1 MRYVLILVL
10 LCCSL
15 TLSGTTY
22 YIDPSGNN
30 SNNGSSGSP
39 WQTLAYACSK
49 VTVSGD
55 IIHINA
61 GTYTVS
67 SQISVPV
74 GVSIE
79 GEGMAATTIISTVTG
94 GSTLYL
100 ASSSENTNGNQHI
113 SGIYFN
119 GNNRTTPLAIMVYA
133 RGNISIDNNTFINY
147 DQYGVRF
154 EGGAGG
160 ARSTSVKYST
170 GNSFHDNVVTNCAYY
185 SSGIGGG
192 AALMIS
198 CQTGFLCYNNTV
210 TQSRTTY
217 TNGCGIKT
225 GGWTRGFKIYNNTLT
240 GDINSDK
247 GHADS
252 WDFAIE
258 MWGDVGSITE
268 GTEIYGNNIYNW
280 EIDISGRI
288 TQKGSYDYGCSIH
301 DNFIGCVNVP
311 AVPKIGIWLEAN
323 TSLDYILIYKNH
335 IKNVSKGI
343 GFYAT
348 NQTPLPL
355 FYNNI
360 SIYYNLIDNCGYNTT
375 GNDQARGIWWSQ
387 ASGTT
392 NTVNNL
398 KIYNNVIT
406 ARTAGAQE
414 VGIELDC
421 LAGVTATNFEIK
433 NNIVTGFDDAAIFTG
448 LSGTIDYLA
457 IQNNI
462 FYNNGQSN
470 APKINITPGHYTNS
484 GNLTSDPLFV
494 STSDYHLQGT
504 SPAINA
510 GINITALAMTADYY
524 GAAIGSPPEIGACE
538 YGSTGTVPVVPVY
551 VSSAVSNAT
560 PSILEMTYNSSL
572 ANIVP
577 AASAFSV
584 LVNSTART
592 VSTVTI
598 SGTKVQ
604 LSLSSPVIS
613 GDVVSV
619 AYSSPSANPLQSS
632 SAGIAASIIAKTVTN
647 GVTATIPVYVSSAI
661 ASAAPSL
668 LEMTYNTSLT
678 NIIPATSSFSVLVN
692 SVTRAI
698 NTVAIS
704 GTKVQLTL
712 ASPVVNGDV
721 VTVSYTKPA
730 VNPLQTASAGI
741 AASVS
746 AKTVTN
752 GVSAAIPVYVSS
764 AIASAAPSLLE
775 MTYNTSLTN
784 IIPATSSF
792 SVLVNSVTRAVN
804 TVAISG
810 TKVQLTLASPVV
822 NGDVVTVS
830 YTKPAVNP
838 LQTASAGIA
847 ASVSAKTVTNG
858 VSAAI
863 PVYVS
868 SAIASATP
876 SLLEM
881 TYNTSLTNIVP
892 ATSSFSVLVNSVT
905 RAVNSVAIS
914 GTKVQLT
921 LASPVVN
928 GDVVTVSYTKPAVN
942 PLQTASAG
950 IAASVS
956 AKTVTNGVSAAI
968 PVYVSSAIASAAPS
982 LLEMTYNTSLTN
994 IIPATSSFSVLVN
1007 SVTRAV
1013 NTVAISGTKVQL
1025 TLASPVVNGDVVT
1038 VSYTKPAVNPL
1049 QTASAGMAASVSAK
1063 TVTNGV
1069 AAAIPV
1075 YVSSA
1080 IASATPSL
1088 LEMTYNMSLANIIPA
1103 TSSFSV
1109 LVNSVTRA
1117 VNSVAISGT
1126 KVQLTLA
1133 SPVVNSNVVTISY
1146 TKPSVNPLQTASAGM
1161 AASVSAKTV
1170 TNGVAATIPV
1180 YVASGIASATPS
1192 LLEIT
1197 YNLSLANIV
1206 PAASAF
1212 SVLVN
1217 SVARTVNTIVISGS
1231 KVQLTLA
1238 SPVVNSDVVTV
1249 SYTKP
1254 AVNPLQTPPAGMAA
1268 SIGTQTVTV
1277 GVIAVVP
1284 VYVSSTVANATPSLL
1299 EISYNTSLANIV
1311 PAPSSFTILV
1321 NSVSR
1326 TVNLVVVTGTK
1337 VQLSMTNPIVPG
1349 DVITVS
1355 YVQPSTNPLQ
1365 TITGGKA
1372 ISVTGKS
1379 VINNCINLAPTAV
1392 ITSPVT
1398 TGSFSSPA
1406 NITITADAFDTDGT
1420 VSQVEFYNGTTKL
1433 GSSFAAPYS
1442 FTWNNVIA
1450 GNYTLTVVATDN
1462 LNAKTTSSAIS
1473 ISVTV
1478 SYHASNRHPFIKI
1491 SNPRKGISYDN
1502 MSSIEIDA
1510 IASDPDGTISS
1521 VEFYNGTEKLV
1532 ELTSAPYAYIWK
1544 DVVPGSYSITAIATD
1559 NLGDTTASEPIEFVV
1574 GSRVKYDANSEIIN
1588 LYPNPSD
1595 GHFSI
1600 DFVNPILS
1608 DKGEIIITDLA
1619 GKQVY
1624 RGPIL
1629 REELTK
1635 QFDLSDFKSGIYV
1648 MIVKDKDILVTKK
1661 ILKN

>member
-1 MRYVLILVL
+1 MRYSLILVL
-10 LCCSL
+10 LCCTL

-79 GEGMAATTIISTVTG
+79 GEGMDATTIISTVTG

-133 RGNISIDNNTFINY
+133 RGNISIYNNTFINY

-160 ARSTSVKYST
+160 ARSTSVTYST

-185 SSGIGGG
+185 STGVGGG
-192 AALMIS
+192 AALLIS

-225 GGWTRGFKIYNNTLT
+225 GGWTKGFKIYNNTLT

-311 AVPKIGIWLEAN
+311 PVPKIGIWLEAN

-406 ARTAGAQE
+406 ARTGGSQE

-433 NNIVTGFDDAAIFTG
+433 NNIVTGFDDAAVFTG
-448 LSGTIDYLA
+448 LTGTIDYLA

-484 GNLTSDPLFV
+484 GNLTFDPLFV
-494 STSDYHLQGT
+494 SASDYHLQGT

-510 GINITALAMTADYY
+510 GLNITTSITTDYY
-524 GAAIGSPPEIGACE
+524 GAAIGSPPEIGASE
-538 YGSTGTVPVVPVY
+538 YGSSGTVPVVPVY
-551 VSSAVSNAT
+551 VSAAVSNAT
-560 PSILEMTYNSSL
+560 PSMLEMTYNSSL

-577 AASAFSV
+577 VTSAFSV

-592 VSTVTI
+592 VSSVAI
-598 SGTKVQ
+598 SGAKVQ

-619 AYSSPSANPLQSS
+619 AYSSPSVNPLQSS
-632 SAGIAASIIAKTVTN
+632 SAGIVASISAKTVTN
-647 GVTATIPVYVSSAI
+647 GVT
-661 ASAAPSL
+661 
-668 LEMTYNTSLT
+668 
-678 NIIPATSSFSVLVN
+678 
-692 SVTRAI
+692 
-698 NTVAIS
+698 
-704 GTKVQLTL
+704 
-712 ASPVVNGDV
+712 
-721 VTVSYTKPA
+721 
-730 VNPLQTASAGI
+730 
-741 AASVS
+741 
-746 AKTVTN
+746 
-752 GVSAAIPVYVSS
+752 AAIPVYVSS
-764 AIASAAPSLLE
+764 AIASSAPSLLE
-775 MTYNTSLTN
+775 MTYNMSLTN
-784 IIPATSSF
+784 IIPAASSF
-792 SVLVNSVTRAVN
+792 SVLVNSVTR
-804 TVAISG
+804 T
-810 TKVQLTLASPVV
+810 
-822 NGDVVTVS
+822 
-830 YTKPAVNP
+830 
-838 LQTASAGIA
+838 
-847 ASVSAKTVTNG
+847 
-858 VSAAI
+858 
-863 PVYVS
+863 
-868 SAIASATP
+868 
-876 SLLEM
+876 
-881 TYNTSLTNIVP
+881 
-892 ATSSFSVLVNSVT
+892 
-905 RAVNSVAIS
+905 VNSVAIS

-956 AKTVTNGVSAAI
+956 AKTVTNGVTAAI
-968 PVYVSSAIASAAPS
+968 PVYVSSAIANATPS
-982 LLEMTYNTSLTN
+982 LLEMTYNMSLTN
-994 IIPATSSFSVLVN
+994 IIPAASSFSVLVN
-1007 SVTRAV
+1007 SVTRTV
-1013 NTVAISGTKVQL
+1013 NSVAISGTKVQL
-1025 TLASPVVNGDVVT
+1025 TLARPVVNGDVVT

-1049 QTASAGMAASVSAK
+1049 QTASAGIAASVSAK

-1069 AAAIPV
+1069 TAAIPV

-1080 IASATPSL
+1080 IANATPSL
-1088 LEMTYNMSLANIIPA
+1088 LEMTYNMSLTNIIPA

-1109 LVNSVTRA
+1109 LVNSATRT

-1133 SPVVNSNVVTISY
+1133 RPVVNGDVVTVSY
-1146 TKPSVNPLQTASAGM
+1146 TKPSVNPLQTASAGI

-1170 TNGVAATIPV
+1170 TNGVTATIPV
-1180 YVASGIASATPS
+1180 YVTSGIANATPT

-1197 YNLSLANIV
+1197 YNMSLANII

-1238 SPVVNSDVVTV
+1238 SPVVNSDVVTI

-1254 AVNPLQTPPAGMAA
+1254 AVNPLQTPSAGIAA
-1268 SIGTQTVTV
+1268 SIGAQTVAV

-1284 VYVSSTVANATPSLL
+1284 VYVSSTVADATPSLL
-1299 EISYNTSLANIV
+1299 EMSYNTSLANIV

-1326 TVNLVVVTGTK
+1326 TVNMVVVTGTK
-1337 VQLSMTNPIVPG
+1337 VQLTMTNPIVPG

-1355 YVQPSTNPLQ
+1355 YVQPSINPLQ
-1365 TITGGKA
+1365 TTTGGKA
-1372 ISVTGKS
+1372 VSVTSKS

-1398 TGSFSSPA
+1398 AASFASPA
-1406 NITITADAFDTDGT
+1406 NITITADVFDTDGT
-1420 VSQVEFYNGTTKL
+1420 VSLVEFYNGITKI
-1433 GSSFAAPYS
+1433 GSSLAAPYS
-1442 FTWNNVIA
+1442 FTWNNVLA

-1462 LNAKTTSSAIS
+1462 LNAKTISSAIL
-1473 ISVTV
+1473 ISVTA
-1478 SYHASNRHPFIKI
+1478 STQASNRHPFIKI

-1510 IASDPDGTISS
+1510 VASDPDGTISM

-1532 ELTSAPYAYIWK
+1532 ELTSAPYTYIWK
-1544 DVVPGSYSITAIATD
+1544 DVLPGSYSITAIATD

-1574 GSRVKYDANSEIIN
+1574 GSRVKYDANSEMIN

-1600 DFVNPILS
+1600 DFVNPILN

-1624 RGPIL
+1624 RGPVL

-1661 ILKN
+1661 IIKN

>member
-1 MRYVLILVL
+1 MRYSLILVL
-10 LCCSL
+10 LCCTL

-30 SNNGSSGSP
+30 SNNGSSVSP
-39 WQTLAYACSK
+39 WQTLAFACSK

-55 IIHINA
+55 IIHVNA
-61 GTYTVS
+61 GTYTIS

-79 GEGMAATTIISTVTG
+79 GEGMATTTIISAVTG
-94 GSTLYL
+94 
-100 ASSSENTNGNQHI
+100 SSSPTLSLVSSTDNTNGNQHI

-119 GNNRTTPLAIMVYA
+119 GNNRTTYCAIFVRA
-133 RGNISIDNNTFINY
+133 RSNVSIYDCTFINY
-147 DQYGVRF
+147 DQFGIRF
-154 EGGAGG
+154 EPAST
-160 ARSTSVKYST
+160 RSTSITYAT
-170 GNSFHDNVVTNCAYY
+170 GNSVHDCVITNCAYY
-185 SSGIGGG
+185 ASGNGGG
-192 AALMIS
+192 AALLIA
-198 CQTGFLCYNNTV
+198 CQTGFLCYNNSV

-225 GGWTRGFKIYNNTLT
+225 AGWTKGFKIYNNTLT

-247 GHADS
+247 THADS

-258 MWGDVGSITE
+258 MWGDVGSVTE

-280 EIDISGRI
+280 EIDIAGRI

-301 DNFIGCVNVP
+301 DNFIGCINLPSVF
-311 AVPKIGIWLEAN
+311 KGGIILEAN
-323 TSLDYILIYKNH
+323 TSLDYILIYHNH
-335 IKNVSKGI
+335 IKNVARGI
-343 GFYAT
+343 NLYCT

-375 GNDQARGIWWSQ
+375 GNDQARAIWWTN

-392 NTVNNL
+392 HTVNNL

-406 ARTAGAQE
+406 ARTGGTQE

-421 LAGVTATNFEIK
+421 KAGVTATNFDIK
-433 NNIVTGFDDAAIFTG
+433 NNIITGFDDRVIWTDF
-448 LSGTIDYLA
+448 GTIDYLA

-462 FYNNGQSN
+462 FYGNGGSN
-470 APKINITPGHYTNS
+470 ALHMDATLTHYTNS
-484 GNLTSDPLFV
+484 GNLTSNPLFV
-494 STSDYHLQGT
+494 SESDFHLQGT
-504 SPAINA
+504 SPAVNT
-510 GINITALAMTADYY
+510 GVNITTSAITTDYY
-524 GAAIGSPPEIGACE
+524 GAAIGNPPEIGACE
-538 YGSTGTVPVVPVY
+538 YGSSGTVPVIPVY

-560 PSILEMTYNSSL
+560 PSMLEMTYNTSL

-598 SGTKVQ
+598 SGAKVQ

-613 GDVVSV
+613 GDVVTV

-632 SAGIAASIIAKTVTN
+632 SAGIAAS
-647 GVTATIPVYVSSAI
+647 
-661 ASAAPSL
+661 
-668 LEMTYNTSLT
+668 
-678 NIIPATSSFSVLVN
+678 
-692 SVTRAI
+692 
-698 NTVAIS
+698 
-704 GTKVQLTL
+704 
-712 ASPVVNGDV
+712 
-721 VTVSYTKPA
+721 
-730 VNPLQTASAGI
+730 
-741 AASVS
+741 VS

-752 GVSAAIPVYVSS
+752 GV
-764 AIASAAPSLLE
+764 
-775 MTYNTSLTN
+775 T
-784 IIPATSSF
+784 
-792 SVLVNSVTRAVN
+792 
-804 TVAISG
+804 
-810 TKVQLTLASPVV
+810 
-822 NGDVVTVS
+822 
-830 YTKPAVNP
+830 
-838 LQTASAGIA
+838 
-847 ASVSAKTVTNG
+847 
-858 VSAAI
+858 AAI

-881 TYNTSLTNIVP
+881 TYNTSLTNIIP
-892 ATSSFSVLVNSVT
+892 ATSSFAVLVNSAT

-956 AKTVTNGVSAAI
+956 AKTVTNGV
-968 PVYVSSAIASAAPS
+968 
-982 LLEMTYNTSLTN
+982 T
-994 IIPATSSFSVLVN
+994 
-1007 SVTRAV
+1007 
-1013 NTVAISGTKVQL
+1013 
-1025 TLASPVVNGDVVT
+1025 
-1038 VSYTKPAVNPL
+1038 
-1049 QTASAGMAASVSAK
+1049 
-1063 TVTNGV
+1063 
-1069 AAAIPV
+1069 AAIPV

-1088 LEMTYNMSLANIIPA
+1088 LEMTYNTSLASIVPA
-1103 TSSFSV
+1103 ASAFSV
-1109 LVNSVTRA
+1109 LVNSVART
-1117 VNSVAISGT
+1117 VNRIVISGT

-1133 SPVVNSNVVTISY
+1133 SPVVTGDVVTVSY
-1146 TKPSVNPLQTASAGM
+1146 TKPAVNPLQTASAGI

-1170 TNGVAATIPV
+1170 TNGVTAAIPV
-1180 YVASGIASATPS
+1180 YVSSAIASATPS
-1192 LLEIT
+1192 LLEMT
-1197 YNLSLANIV
+1197 YNTSLANIV

-1217 SVARTVNTIVISGS
+1217 SVARTVNRIVISGS

-1254 AVNPLQTPPAGMAA
+1254 AVNPLQTPSAGIAA
-1268 SIGTQTVTV
+1268 SIGAQTVAV

-1299 EISYNTSLANIV
+1299 EMSYNTSLANIV
-1311 PAPSSFTILV
+1311 PSPSSFTILV

-1326 TVNLVVVTGTK
+1326 IVNTVVVTGTK
-1337 VQLSMTNPIVPG
+1337 VQLTMKSPIIPG

-1365 TITGGKA
+1365 TTTGGKA
-1372 ISVTGKS
+1372 VSVTSKS
-1379 VINNCINLAPTAV
+1379 VINNCKNFAPTAV

-1398 TGSFSSPA
+1398 NGSFVSPA
-1406 NITITADAFDTDGT
+1406 NITITADAFDTDGS
-1420 VSQVEFYNGTTKL
+1420 VSMVEFYNGSTKL

-1462 LNAKTTSSAIS
+1462 LNATTTSSAIS

-1478 SYHASNRHPFIKI
+1478 SNQASNRHPFIKI
-1491 SNPRKGISYDN
+1491 SNPRKGNSYNN

-1510 IASDPDGTISS
+1510 IASDPDGTIST

-1532 ELTSAPYAYIWK
+1532 ALASAPYTYTWK
-1544 DVVPGSYSITAIATD
+1544 DVAPGTYSITAIATD
-1559 NLGDTTASEPIEFVV
+1559 NLGDTTVSEPIEFIV
-1574 GSRVKYDANSEIIN
+1574 GSKVKYDANSEMIN

-1608 DKGEIIITDLA
+1608 EKGEVIITDLS

-1624 RGPIL
+1624 AGPLL

-1661 ILKN
+1661 IIKN